1 MRALGADQDIRADF
15 VETAVEAFDRF
26 IIVSHSLYAQQEP
39 VRLGQILSLELPPDQ
54 LAQRAV
60 AQARDEGAARA
71 TALVIDVLSAPQPKF
86 DDVAAAYA
94 NLPLRPPPQEGDNWD
109 GFVVGRTL
117 YRSRYTLLKLARD
130 TVDDKEVVLKLPLPS
145 MLQDQVFRAG
155 FLREAWIGA
164 TLRSRW
170 TVGYIDLP
178 PERRKS
184 LYLVMPYCRG
194 PTLEERLLAK
204 PPVSFG
210 EGVGIALKLCQA
222 VVDLAALQV
231 VHRDLKPENIILL
244 PDGDIRLLDLGLAYL
259 PGIDDDQGDSLG
271 GTTRYMAP
279 ELFKG
284 ATAGPRSEVF
294 SLGVTLYRMFSG
306 GEFPFG
312 QREAYP
318 LARHRPDLPRWL
330 GRALAQAI
338 DVDPERRFPG
348 TAALAKALEQGLLRG
363 ELEPAP
369 RKRSLD
375 SLLLWRALAVGF
387 ALAFLALLL
396 KGR

>member
-1 MRALGADQDIRADF
+1 
-15 VETAVEAFDRF
+15 
-26 IIVSHSLYAQQEP
+26 
-39 VRLGQILSLELPPDQ
+39 
-54 LAQRAV
+54 
-60 AQARDEGAARA
+60 
-71 TALVIDVLSAPQPKF
+71 
-86 DDVAAAYA
+86 
-94 NLPLRPPPQEGDNWD
+94 
-109 GFVVGRTL
+109 
-117 YRSRYTLLKLARD
+117 
-130 TVDDKEVVLKLPLPS
+130 
-145 MLQDQVFRAG
+145 
-155 FLREAWIGA
+155 
-164 TLRSRW
+164 
-170 TVGYIDLP
+170 
-178 PERRKS
+178 
-184 LYLVMPYCRG
+184 
-194 PTLEERLLAK
+194 
-204 PPVSFG
+204 
-210 EGVGIALKLCQA
+210 
-222 VVDLAALQV
+222 
-231 VHRDLKPENIILL
+231 
-244 PDGDIRLLDLGLAYL
+244 
-259 PGIDDDQGDSLG
+259 
-271 GTTRYMAP
+271 MAP